1 MSDHFMQSHIGR
13 VHACL
18 AITCHLHFR
27 QNDRDLVRA
36 AAVTVI
42 TMINV
47 FIFSLAIKKEEEKD
61 RKNVETLARV

>member
-1 MSDHFMQSHIGR
+1 MSDHFMQNHIGR

-36 AAVTVI
+36 AAETVF

-47 FIFSLAIKKEEEKD
+47 FIFSLAIEKKKKKGKKKTEEM
-61 RKNVETLARV
+61 